1 MGTDIHSIAQVRR
14 NTPSTAQWETVAVS
28 ICGDPRGYNTFAMLA
43 NVRNGT
49 GFAGIK
55 TSNGFPVIHEQR
67 GLPEDLEVEDDN
79 VKVELGKLL
88 LAWDWNG
95 NVVSVTSDEA
105 SGLRYMEDATYW
117 LGEHSHSW
125 CTLAELRKFC
135 AEIASKY
142 TTMAVGNTGKCD
154 TPINALEH
162 SNLGSLLVALE
173 TIRDR
178 CSVTD
183 DDVRYVFGFDS

>member
-79 VKVELGKLL
+79 VKVELG
-88 LAWDWNG
+88 
-95 NVVSVTSDEA
+95 T
-105 SGLRYMEDATYW
+105 TYW
-117 LGEHSHSW
+117 LGDHSHSW